1 MKYTIREIKE
11 NEYPLLNDFLY
22 EAIFVPE
29 GEQPPS
35 RSILSSPELQVYVSC
50 FGEYPDDKGLV
61 AEVDGRVVGAVW
73 VRIMDDYGHVDND
86 TPSFAIS
93 LYPEYRGGGIGTAMM
108 EAMLTLLKRSGYAR
122 ASLAVQKA
130 NYAVRMYKKT
140 GFQIIGENSQEYIM
154 VNDLASYE

>member
-35 RSILSSPELQVYVSC
+35 RSILSSPELQVYVSR
-50 FGEYPDDKGLV
+50 FGEYPGDKGLV

-73 VRIMDDYGHVDND
+73 VRIMDDYGHVDDD

-93 LYPEYRGGGIGTAMM
+93 LYPEYRGAGIGTAMM

-140 GFQIIGENSQEYIM
+140 GFQIIDENSQEYIM